1 MEIQLDETRKLLETQ
16 LREELGRHRQSM
28 CLHPNNTMGKEKLL
42 GIIGNLGWGDFGHVV
57 KACYPLQAMTK
68 KQSKKRMMYYIPR

>member
-42 GIIGNLGWGDFGHVV
+42 GIIGNLGWGDF
-57 KACYPLQAMTK
+57 
-68 KQSKKRMMYYIPR
+68 